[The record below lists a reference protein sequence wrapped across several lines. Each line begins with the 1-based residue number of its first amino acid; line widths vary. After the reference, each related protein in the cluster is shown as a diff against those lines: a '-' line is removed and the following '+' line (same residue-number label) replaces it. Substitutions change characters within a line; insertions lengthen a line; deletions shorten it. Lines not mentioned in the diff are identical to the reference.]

1 MSEDFVIRKIQ
12 ELKKIKPRSEWLA
25 LNRDILLSQI
35 NPQRELTTLPLNW
48 RDYSRVFVSL
58 FQQRLLEPAVVMLFV
73 LVFSISSSLVVNASF
88 YSLPGDSLYPVKLAL
103 ENAQVAITPDEERQV
118 ELKIEFAQKRVS
130 ELDKIVNQTNVN
142 AATTQERLTAVAK
155 EFKKNVAAV
164 QSHISKRGDN
174 AANVS
179 PADRE
184 KSLRI
189 ALSISTETKELVQA
203 LNNQAQSVAAAASP
217 AVQEIVAEAVE
228 SAQAVSQSADAAL
241 HEGQVEGAS
250 TSDQSTVD
258 STTTAEV
265 VGAEPESAPTAS
277 TTESNSGADNLE
289 IANNLTE

>member
-130 ELDKIVNQTNVN
+130 
-142 AATTQERLTAVAK
+142 
-155 EFKKNVAAV
+155 
-164 QSHISKRGDN
+164 
-174 AANVS
+174 
-179 PADRE
+179 
-184 KSLRI
+184 
-189 ALSISTETKELVQA
+189 
-203 LNNQAQSVAAAASP
+203 
-217 AVQEIVAEAVE
+217 
-228 SAQAVSQSADAAL
+228 
-241 HEGQVEGAS
+241 
-250 TSDQSTVD
+250 
-258 STTTAEV
+258 
-265 VGAEPESAPTAS
+265 
-277 TTESNSGADNLE
+277 
-289 IANNLTE
+289 